1 MLCIAF
7 CVVVSAFQGSKL
19 CAVSPMNAAR
29 LARTENQNLIW
40 ICCVRCCDRVCSTL
54 TLQIFNGW
62 PFHFFAWSYF
72 CTFVGLFFVFSV
84 CLSWLNKFSDGALVE
99 TVTECTCTCVC
110 ISVNVDCFGV
120 LRGIYVAL
128 MQSYWFVHILMYQYF
143 VATPCS
149 RCGIYRSADRH
160 LMWAGACP
168 LHGHIVSDNCKSSA
182 QLCVLQCKNHSFS
195 FPNFFSCRLWCFTM
209 RYCSFAVGTPSLCFG
224 FVFWQLWWEK
234 WLTQRI
240 PQAMLEKT
248 PPPPA
253 ICKLQCIWAFGCTH
267 CTT

>member
-99 TVTECTCTCVC
+99 TVTECTCTCVHKC
-110 ISVNVDCFGV
+110 QRWLFWCVK
-120 LRGIYVAL
+120 
-128 MQSYWFVHILMYQYF
+128 
-143 VATPCS
+143 
-149 RCGIYRSADRH
+149 RH
-160 LMWAGACP
+160 LCCTNAKLLIRA
-168 LHGHIVSDNCKSSA
+168 HINVPVFC
-182 QLCVLQCKNHSFS
+182 CHTVLQVWHLPISWQTPHVS
-195 FPNFFSCRLWCFTM
+195 WCL
-209 RYCSFAVGTPSLCFG
+209 SPAWSHCFR
-224 FVFWQLWWEK
+224 QL
-234 WLTQRI
+234 
-240 PQAMLEKT
+240 
-248 PPPPA
+248 
-253 ICKLQCIWAFGCTH
+253 
-267 CTT
+267 